1 MSTSTARAVSLRKG
15 TKFQLAL
22 WTGGNLGEVTVDT
35 TDSTLWVHLGDK
47 QPGTPLARADL
58 NNLTAAGY
66 NTLAIGDETNGI
78 IGFMRNDLS
87 NASID
92 VNSVPV
98 ILSKLE
104 PLGYALSNTTNINTA
119 DLIDPEKHTESQG
132 NGNKPLAYAD
142 LSNINASALID
153 NIPANTF
160 IKYDLSN
167 IRTGILGGTTPGLG
181 NDEKPLAFKDMSNVD
196 TTSLATNTAV
206 NHHAGKN
213 LMYSDLS
220 NIDNL
225 SSQTISILNQSG
237 LQLTA
242 NMVNVANATL
252 VTQYPTALSVKE
264 QFNTVDSTF
273 VAVNQRI
280 NEVEQKVPSDPSS
293 TASGNPVYFSYG
305 YQYDY
310 ELTLDEGGSGYL
322 VGDEL
327 SVGTLRIKVD
337 EVTTGGVISE
347 AELIDACGKTSQT
360 ITEQLATGGTGTGA
374 KFSVASTSRS
384 GSGLGWSSINF
395 NGYLQFDNNNS
406 SGGKFI
412 LERSGDIGQ
421 ITNYES
427 ALMTLGLNQQTHFS
441 STSNPHSVTKAQV
454 GLGNCDNTSDLN
466 KPISTA
472 TQTALDG
479 KVAKV
484 TSSSKV
490 YATDSSGNQTSLSY
504 TDSNTASTVVMRD
517 SSSQVNV
524 AQTPTA
530 NTHATSKKYVDDGLA
545 LKANSSA
552 LATVAT
558 SGSYSDLSGTPSL
571 ATVATSGSYSDLTNK
586 PTVDQTYSGTS
597 SNAQS
602 GKAVASAISSAIS
615 SVYKPAGTVAFAS
628 LPTLSSSIEGNVYNV
643 SDNFTTTADFVEG
656 AGNTYPAGT
665 NVVCINT
672 TDTTYKWDVL
682 AGFVDLS
689 GYQTTIT
696 GAATTITSSNLTAS
710 RVLVSNSN
718 GKIAADANVTTTE
731 LGYLDGVT
739 SSIQTQLNAKA
750 ADSDVV
756 HKTGNENIAGE
767 KTFNDVIK
775 GITPT
780 EDTTSSTQI
789 DTVGARN
796 TKLQSY
802 QSKIPAGTAGQV
814 LTYTGTAGSIG
825 SATIP
830 IIIKNVVVTPVTG
843 VVTVT
848 TSASPTLIAVNNLE
862 GGTTIAGSWSGSGT
876 TRTFTPTTA
885 SNILENSWII
895 VVD

>member
-15 TKFQLAL
+15 TKFQLAS

-66 NTLAIGDETNGI
+66 NALAIGDETNGI

-142 LSNINASALID
+142 LSNIDGSALID

-160 IKYDLSN
+160 VKYDLSN

-196 TTSLATNTAV
+196 TTDLATNTAV

-225 SSQTISILNQSG
+225 SSQTISTLNQSG

-242 NMVNVANATL
+242 NMVSIANATL

-264 QFNTVDSTF
+264 QFNTVDNTF

-327 SVGTLRIKVD
+327 SVGTLHIKVD

-395 NGYLQFDNNNS
+395 NKYLQFDNTNP

-412 LERSGDIGQ
+412 LERSGDIGP

-472 TQTALDG
+472 TQTALDS

-484 TSSSKV
+484 TTAKKV
-490 YATDSSGNQTSLSY
+490 YATDVSGNQTTVSY
-504 TDSNTASTVVMRD
+504 VSDANTASTIVQRD
-517 SSSQVNV
+517 ANSQVNV

-558 SGSYSDLSGTPSL
+558 SGAYSDLSGTPSL

-597 SNAQS
+597 TNAQS

-672 TDTTYKWDVL
+672 TGTTYKWDVL

-689 GYQTTIT
+689 GYQATII
-696 GAATTITSSNLTAS
+696 GAASTVTTNNLTAS
-710 RVLVSNSN
+710 RVLISNSN

-739 SSIQTQLNAKA
+739 SSIQTQLNNKA
-750 ADSDVV
+750 NTLDIPV
-756 HKTGNENIAGE
+756 
-767 KTFNDVIK
+767 VIK
-775 GITPT
+775 
-780 EDTTSSTQI
+780 S
-789 DTVGARN
+789 
-796 TKLQSY
+796 
-802 QSKIPAGTAGQV
+802 
-814 LTYTGTAGSIG
+814 
-825 SATIP
+825 
-830 IIIKNVVVTPVTG
+830 VVVTPVTG
-843 VVTVT
+843 VITVT
-848 TSASPTLIAVNNLE
+848 TSASPTSIAANNLE

-876 TRTFTPTTA
+876 TRIFTPTTA
-885 SNILENSWII
+885 SDILDNSWTI

>member
-1 MSTSTARAVSLRKG
+1 MSTSKARAVSLRKG
-15 TKFQLAL
+15 TKFQLAS

-35 TDSTLWVHLGDK
+35 TDSTLWVHMGDK

-66 NTLAIGDETNGI
+66 NALAVGDETNGI

-92 VNSVPV
+92 VNSVPL
-98 ILSKLE
+98 ILKKLE
-104 PLGYALSNTTNINTA
+104 PLGYALSDTTNINTA
-119 DLIDPEKHTESQG
+119 DLVNPEKHTESQG
-132 NGNKPLAYAD
+132 KGNKPLAYAD
-142 LSNINASALID
+142 LSNVDGSALID
-153 NIPANTF
+153 DIPVNTF
-160 IKYDLSN
+160 VKYDLSN
-167 IRTGILGGTTPGLG
+167 IRTSILGGTTPGLG

-196 TTSLATNTAV
+196 TTDLATNTAV

-225 SSQTISILNQSG
+225 SSQTISTLNQSG

-242 NMVNVANATL
+242 NMVSIANATL

-280 NEVEQKVPSDPSS
+280 DEVEQKVPSDPSS

-310 ELTLDEGGSGYL
+310 ELTKDEGGSGYL

-327 SVGTLRIKVD
+327 SVGTLRIKVN

-347 AELIDACGKTSQT
+347 AELIDACGKTPQT
-360 ITEQLATGGTGTGA
+360 ITEQLVTGGTGTGA

-384 GSGLGWSSINF
+384 SSGLGWSLIDF
-395 NGYLQFDNNNS
+395 NRYLQFDNTNP

-412 LERSGDIGQ
+412 LERSGDIGP
-421 ITNYES
+421 ITDYES

-479 KVAKV
+479 KVDKLASANRV
-484 TSSSKV
+484 YITNSSSQQS
-490 YATDSSGNQTSLSY
+490 AIEW
-504 TDSNTASTVVMRD
+504 SNSNAASTVAVRD
-517 SSSQVNV
+517 SNSQLGV
-524 AQTPTA
+524 ALTPTA
-530 NTHATSKKYVDDGLA
+530 NTHATSKKYVDDQIALKVDKTSTANQLYGTSTADTQTTVTYGTAITANYIVQRDSSGQIYVKTPSNNNHAANKKYVDDGLA

-558 SGSYSDLSGTPSL
+558 SGAYSDLSGTPNL

-586 PTVDQTYSGTS
+586 PT
-597 SNAQS
+597 
-602 GKAVASAISSAIS
+602 
-615 SVYKPAGTVAFAS
+615 
-628 LPTLSSSIEGNVYNV
+628 
-643 SDNFTTTADFVEG
+643 
-656 AGNTYPAGT
+656 
-665 NVVCINT
+665 
-672 TDTTYKWDVL
+672 
-682 AGFVDLS
+682 
-689 GYQTTIT
+689 
-696 GAATTITSSNLTAS
+696 
-710 RVLVSNSN
+710 
-718 GKIAADANVTTTE
+718 
-731 LGYLDGVT
+731 
-739 SSIQTQLNAKA
+739 
-750 ADSDVV
+750 
-756 HKTGNENIAGE
+756 
-767 KTFNDVIK
+767 
-775 GITPT
+775 
-780 EDTTSSTQI
+780 
-789 DTVGARN
+789 
-796 TKLQSY
+796 
-802 QSKIPAGTAGQV
+802 IPV
-814 LTYTGTAGSIG
+814 
-825 SATIP
+825 
-830 IIIKNVVVTPVTG
+830 IIKNVVVTPVTG

-848 TSASPTLIAVNNLE
+848 TSASPTSIAANNLE

-885 SNILENSWII
+885 DDILDNSWTI